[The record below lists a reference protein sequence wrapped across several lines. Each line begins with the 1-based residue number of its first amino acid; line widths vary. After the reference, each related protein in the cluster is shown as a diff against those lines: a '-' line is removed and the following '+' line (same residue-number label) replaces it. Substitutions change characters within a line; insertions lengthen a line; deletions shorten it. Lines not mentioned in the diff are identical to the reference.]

1 MKTLLLG
8 DFSPTKQSADLF
20 VQKDIG
26 GLFEDT
32 LSLFEGKDI
41 KFVNLEVAITD
52 SETPIEKIG
61 PPLKCAYEAAEV
73 MKEIGINYCGLSNN
87 HIFDY
92 GRRGVMDTMRALDAV
107 GIGYTGF
114 GKNYEDS
121 RRNLVVDNG
130 RERIALIAVCEHE
143 FSYALEDR
151 MGSRP
156 FDEFETM
163 SDIRRAKA
171 EGDRVI
177 VFYHGGKEQCR
188 YPSPRLR
195 KACRAM
201 AENGADVVLCQH
213 SHCVGCYEQ
222 YEGCHI
228 LYGQGNFH
236 FVDPSCTL
244 EGWQNCLAVEYDT
257 ESGEI
262 EFTPIVSNGKGGIRL
277 AKGEEKAEI
286 LNGFAARNQS
296 LQNGDWKKG
305 WLEFCEGIKEQYLK
319 TVRRAAVEEYGYK
332 GNHGFAH
339 YIDTEAHLDVIRE
352 LFPTANMRNERD

>member
-1 MKTLLLG
+1 
-8 DFSPTKQSADLF
+8 
-20 VQKDIG
+20 
-26 GLFEDT
+26 
-32 LSLFEGKDI
+32 
-41 KFVNLEVAITD
+41 
-52 SETPIEKIG
+52 
-61 PPLKCAYEAAEV
+61 
-73 MKEIGINYCGLSNN
+73 
-87 HIFDY
+87 
-92 GRRGVMDTMRALDAV
+92 
-107 GIGYTGF
+107 
-114 GKNYEDS
+114 
-121 RRNLVVDNG
+121 
-130 RERIALIAVCEHE
+130 
-143 FSYALEDR
+143 

-171 EGDRVI
+171 ESDRVI

-213 SHCVGCYEQ
+213 SHCVGCYEE

-236 FVDPSCTL
+236 FADPACTL

-262 EFTPIVSNGKGGIRL
+262 GFTPIVSNGKGGIRL
-277 AKGEEKAEI
+277 AKEDEKAEI
-286 LNGFAARNQS
+286 LDGFAARNEA
-296 LQNGDWKKG
+296 LQNGEWKQG
-305 WLEFCEGIKEQYLK
+305 WLDFCEGIKEQYLK
-319 TVRRAAVEEYGYK
+319 TVHRAAVEEYGYK
-332 GNHGFAH
+332 GNHRFAH